1 LPVDLTVRKWG
12 SGLGIFLPKSIAAEA
27 GIGEGEAITQ
37 TVIGPGKIMIER
49 QRLECQ
55 IHDYGKYVVVEVM
68 GIAIPLK
75 RATAITLSNKVG
87 TNDGFLESADG
98 TVILSVTPDAGC
110 LKLSLNAETA
120 SDLKL
125 RLRELE
131 ASQ

>member
-1 LPVDLTVRKWG
+1 
-12 SGLGIFLPKSIAAEA
+12 
-27 GIGEGEAITQ
+27 
-37 TVIGPGKIMIER
+37 
-49 QRLECQ
+49 
-55 IHDYGKYVVVEVM
+55 M